1 MFCHAEAC
9 GALRFVMRCHVRH
22 AFPGV
27 CRSLPAYR
35 SVLLRSVRPAGRP
48 GGRDPLIARICVRA
62 RAGVGAGAVR
72 APDCPREAEG
82 AHLPLVPG
90 RRCEMS
96 CDVMFAMPSPMLCGS
111 VCAYRSSTAF
121 RPPPFRPPAAGP
133 AGGTLFRAYRGRVSA
148 PARFAHLIARA
159 RQRAHLSCG
168 LLRGFQKAA
177 LPGRAA
183 PGKRLR
189 SPLPWGPSYHNPPDV
204 KPISGTK
211 FRNIGNC
218 SRCATAEGPAPA
230 SIYGAK
236 GPFPLYTAAP

>member
-1 MFCHAEAC
+1 MKCHVLSCGGLRGVAFCHAMSC
-9 GALRFVMRCHVRH
+9 SPCL
-22 AFPGV
+22 PW
-27 CRSLPAYR
+27 SLPFPSCISFR
-35 SVLLRSVRPAGRP
+35 PPPFRPPRRPAWRAGP
-48 GGRDPLIARICVRA
+48 FIARICVRA

-183 PGKRLR
+183 PGKRFR

-204 KPISGTK
+204 KPIPRTK
-211 FRNIGNC
+211 FVNIGNF
-218 SRCATAEGPAPA
+218 S
-230 SIYGAK
+230 
-236 GPFPLYTAAP
+236 